1 MESCHVATCDVPLP
15 IDSFLSAAIWLKEKV
30 VEATWKTENA
40 PCVDPTTYLGLLGTA
55 FVCLRSYEA
64 TGSLDDLRLSSE
76 IVDKC
81 ASSLASS
88 KHSRNV
94 TFLCGNTGVY
104 ALGAVVAHYQDD
116 QQRRK
121 KFLDMFIEVARESTL
136 SAGAEEGG
144 FGMSYELLHGRAGFL
159 FSALFINRYLGPD
172 SVPYQ
177 LLKPIIK
184 AVLTGGRAGSGHNS
198 DCPLMYRWHG
208 TRFLGAASGLA
219 GILHILLHFPLEV
232 EEREDVE
239 AAIWYLVRNRFK
251 QGGNYPSSQ
260 NNSRDTL
267 VQWSHGAGGVAIML
281 CKAAQVYA
289 EEKKTD
295 DFHAK
300 ALKLHDAAIEAGEVV
315 WRRGQNHKIGLA
327 DGIAGNAY
335 TFLSLYRL
343 TADHLYLNRAEVF
356 AATLHEKIKKM
367 IPLDDTSDE
376 ELNVFS
382 LFHGL
387 AGVACIFFDI
397 ASPVNSKFPGFEV

>member
-1 MESCHVATCDVPLP
+1 M
-15 IDSFLSAAIWLKEKV
+15 
-30 VEATWKTENA
+30 
-40 PCVDPTTYLGLLGTA
+40 
-55 FVCLRSYEA
+55 CLRSYEA
-64 TGSLDDLRLSSE
+64 TGSLDDLRLSSQ

-81 ASSLASS
+81 SSSLGSS

-121 KFLDMFIEVARESTL
+121 KFLDMFIEVAQESSL

-172 SVPYQ
+172 TVPYQ

-251 QGGNYPSSQ
+251 HGGNYPSSQ
-260 NNSRDTL
+260 NNSRDAL

-295 DFHAK
+295 DFHEK
-300 ALKLHDAAIEAGEVV
+300 ALKFHDAAIEAVEVV
-315 WRRGQNHKIGLA
+315 WRRGQSHKIGLA
-327 DGIAGNAY
+327 DGMAGNTY
-335 TFLSLYRL
+335 TFISLYRL
-343 TADHLYLNRAEVF
+343 TADQLYLNRAEVF
-356 AATLHEKIKKM
+356 AAILHEKIKKM
-367 IPLDDTSDE
+367 MPLDDTSDE

-387 AGVACIFFDI
+387 AGVACLFFDI
-397 ASPVNSKFPGFEV
+397 ASPVNSMFPGFEV